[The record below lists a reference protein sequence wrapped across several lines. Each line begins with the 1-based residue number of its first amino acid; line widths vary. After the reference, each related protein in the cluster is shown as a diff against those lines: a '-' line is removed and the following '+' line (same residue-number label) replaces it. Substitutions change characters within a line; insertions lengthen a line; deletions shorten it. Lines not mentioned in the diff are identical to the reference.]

1 MNRIPRRSATVAA
14 AVAAAGLVLAGCSS
28 DDGTT
33 AEDVVGSATSAAQSA
48 VEGATSAGR
57 SAVEDA
63 TGTGGPTEPGA
74 SVEETTTL
82 PGAGGAEYTISGP
95 ILAKY
100 NEIGGANSPLG
111 APTADQQDV
120 GDGYIAEFEGGII
133 AWSPDTDSHVVW
145 GEIRTAWEAQG
156 GAEGELGFP
165 ISDERPI
172 PNGLESEFEMGTI
185 TYVAGAT
192 QVIPK

>member
-1 MNRIPRRSATVAA
+1 MAA
-14 AVAAAGLVLAGCSS
+14 AAAAAGLVLAGCSS
-28 DDGTT
+28 DDGTS
-33 AEDVVGSATSAAQSA
+33 AEDAVAGVTSAAESAVERATSAAESA
-48 VEGATSAGR
+48 VEGATGA
-57 SAVEDA
+57 EN
-63 TGTGGPTEPGA
+63 TEPGA

-82 PGAGGAEYTISGP
+82 PGAGGGEYTISGP

-100 NEIGGANSPLG
+100 NEIGGTDSPLG

-120 GDGYIAEFEGGII
+120 GDGYVAEFEGGIV
-133 AWSPDTDSHVVW
+133 AWSPDTDAHVVW

-156 GAEGELGFP
+156 GAGGELGFP

-185 TYVAGAT
+185 TYVDGAT

>member
-1 MNRIPRRSATVAA
+1 MNRRARRTATVAA
-14 AVAAAGLVLAGCSS
+14 AAAAAGLVLAGCSS
-28 DDGTT
+28 DDGTS
-33 AEDVVGSATSAAQSA
+33 AEDAVAEVTSAAESAVERATSAAESA
-48 VEGATSAGR
+48 VEGATGA
-57 SAVEDA
+57 EN
-63 TGTGGPTEPGA
+63 TEPGA

-82 PGAGGAEYTISGP
+82 PGAGGGEYTISGP

-100 NEIGGANSPLG
+100 NEIGGADSPLG

-120 GDGYIAEFEGGII
+120 GDGYVAEFEGGIV
-133 AWSPDTDSHVVW
+133 AWSPDTDAHVVW

-156 GAEGELGFP
+156 GAGGELGFP

-185 TYVAGAT
+185 TYVDGAT

>member
-1 MNRIPRRSATVAA
+1 MNRRARRTATVAA
-14 AVAAAGLVLAGCSS
+14 AAAAAGLVLAGCSS
-28 DDGTT
+28 DDGTS
-33 AEDVVGSATSAAQSA
+33 AEDAVAGVTSAAESAVERATSAAESA
-48 VEGATSAGR
+48 VEGATGA
-57 SAVEDA
+57 EN
-63 TGTGGPTEPGA
+63 TEPGA

-82 PGAGGAEYTISGP
+82 PGAGGGEYTISGP

-100 NEIGGANSPLG
+100 NEIGGADSPLG

-120 GDGYIAEFEGGII
+120 GDGYVAEFEGGII
-133 AWSPDTDSHVVW
+133 AWSPDTDAHVVW

-156 GAEGELGFP
+156 GAGGELGFP

-185 TYVAGAT
+185 TYVDGAT

>member
-1 MNRIPRRSATVAA
+1 MNRRARRTATVAA
-14 AVAAAGLVLAGCSS
+14 AAAAAGLVLAGCSS
-28 DDGTT
+28 DDGTS
-33 AEDVVGSATSAAQSA
+33 AEDAVAGVTSAAESAVERATSAAESA
-48 VEGATSAGR
+48 VEGATGA
-57 SAVEDA
+57 EN
-63 TGTGGPTEPGA
+63 TEPGA

-82 PGAGGAEYTISGP
+82 PGAGGGEYIVSGP

-100 NEIGGANSPLG
+100 NEIGGADSPLG

-120 GDGYIAEFEGGII
+120 GDGYVAEFEGGIV
-133 AWSPDTDSHVVW
+133 AWSPDTDAHVVW

-156 GAEGELGFP
+156 GAGGELGFP

-185 TYVAGAT
+185 TYVDGAT

>member
-1 MNRIPRRSATVAA
+1 MNRRARRTATVAA
-14 AVAAAGLVLAGCSS
+14 AAAAAGLVLAGCSS
-28 DDGTT
+28 DDGTS
-33 AEDVVGSATSAAQSA
+33 AEDAVAGVTSAAESAVERATSAAESA
-48 VEGATSAGR
+48 VEGATGA
-57 SAVEDA
+57 EN
-63 TGTGGPTEPGA
+63 TEPGA

-82 PGAGGAEYTISGP
+82 PGAGGGEYIISGP

-100 NEIGGANSPLG
+100 NEIGGADSPLG

-120 GDGYIAEFEGGII
+120 GDGYVAEFEGGIV
-133 AWSPDTDSHVVW
+133 AWSPDTDAHVVW

-156 GAEGELGFP
+156 GAGGELGFP

-185 TYVAGAT
+185 TYVDGAT

>member
-1 MNRIPRRSATVAA
+1 MNRRARRTATVAA

-28 DDGTT
+28 DDGTS
-33 AEDVVGSATSAAQSA
+33 AEDAVAGVTSAAESAVERATSAAESA
-48 VEGATSAGR
+48 VEGATGA
-57 SAVEDA
+57 EN
-63 TGTGGPTEPGA
+63 TEPGA

-82 PGAGGAEYTISGP
+82 PGAGGGEYTISGP

-100 NEIGGANSPLG
+100 NEIGGADSPLG

-120 GDGYIAEFEGGII
+120 GDGYVAEFEGGIV
-133 AWSPDTDSHVVW
+133 AWSPDTDAHVVW

-156 GAEGELGFP
+156 GAGGELGFP

-185 TYVAGAT
+185 TYVDGAT

>member
-1 MNRIPRRSATVAA
+1 MNRRARRTATVAA
-14 AVAAAGLVLAGCSS
+14 AAAAAGLVLAGCSS
-28 DDGTT
+28 DDGTS
-33 AEDVVGSATSAAQSA
+33 AEDAVAGVTSAAESAVERATSAAESA
-48 VEGATSAGR
+48 VEGATGA
-57 SAVEDA
+57 EN
-63 TGTGGPTEPGA
+63 TEPGA

-82 PGAGGAEYTISGP
+82 PGAGGGEYTISGL

-100 NEIGGANSPLG
+100 NEIGGADSPLG

-120 GDGYIAEFEGGII
+120 GDGYVAEFEGGIV
-133 AWSPDTDSHVVW
+133 AWSPDTDAHVVW

-156 GAEGELGFP
+156 GAGGELGFP

-185 TYVAGAT
+185 TYVDGAT

>member
-1 MNRIPRRSATVAA
+1 MNRRARRTATVAA
-14 AVAAAGLVLAGCSS
+14 AAAAAGLVLAGCSS
-28 DDGTT
+28 DDGTS
-33 AEDVVGSATSAAQSA
+33 AEDAVAGVTSAAESAVERATSAAESA
-48 VEGATSAGR
+48 VEGATGA
-57 SAVEDA
+57 EN
-63 TGTGGPTEPGA
+63 TEPGA

-82 PGAGGAEYTISGP
+82 PGAGGGEYTISGP

-100 NEIGGANSPLG
+100 NEIGGADSPLG

-120 GDGYIAEFEGGII
+120 GDGYAAEFEGGIV
-133 AWSPDTDSHVVW
+133 AWSPDTDAHVVW

-156 GAEGELGFP
+156 GAGGELGFP

-185 TYVAGAT
+185 TYVDGAT

>member
-1 MNRIPRRSATVAA
+1 MNRRARRTATVAA
-14 AVAAAGLVLAGCSS
+14 AAAAAGLVLAGCSS
-28 DDGTT
+28 DDGTS
-33 AEDVVGSATSAAQSA
+33 AEDAVAGVTSAAESAVERATSAAESA
-48 VEGATSAGR
+48 VEGAPGA
-57 SAVEDA
+57 EN
-63 TGTGGPTEPGA
+63 TEPGA

-82 PGAGGAEYTISGP
+82 PGAGGGEYTISGP

-100 NEIGGANSPLG
+100 NEIGGADSPLG

-120 GDGYIAEFEGGII
+120 GDGYVAEFEGGIV
-133 AWSPDTDSHVVW
+133 AWSPDTDAHVVW

-156 GAEGELGFP
+156 GAGGELGFP

-185 TYVAGAT
+185 TYVDGAT